1 MESKMASLYK
11 NNNTWYLS
19 ITHNGI
25 RKARSL
31 KTKCHQV
38 AKTIKPHAESTLIAE
53 INGYITKNEN
63 LSFDELCKRFLVHN
77 HSWSINT
84 YKLIKHILTS
94 HLSGKPLPANPTS
107 KAIHIRHINQCWKW
121 GVKNNLVQK
130 AKLLPGD
137 TKGESRLRTFTKE
150 ELQLMFSCITNKKFN
165 QFVQFAYYT
174 GARSGEIRSLAK
186 ENVLD
191 DSIIVRGKTGRRIVK
206 LNNQAKK
213 VIRAQDELWNYT
225 KDYVSHRFKKEVR
238 RLGIKNA
245 RFHDLRRTFGLNL
258 IKQGMSVYKVSKL
271 LGHKSVRTTEQHYAP
286 LLTIEIEDFVL

>member
-1 MESKMASLYK
+1 MASLYK
-11 NNNTWYLS
+11 KRDVWYLALT
-19 ITHNGI
+19 INKT
-25 RKARSL
+25 RVTKSL
-31 KTKCHQV
+31 RTKDYNV
-38 AKTIKPHAESTLIAE
+38 AKSIKPHAESTLIAE
-53 INGYITKNEN
+53 INGFVTKNEN

-94 HLSGKPLPANPTS
+94 HLSGKPLPTNPTS

-121 GVKNNLVQK
+121 GVKNNLVEK

-174 GARSGEIRSLAK
+174 GARSGEIRSLTQ
-186 ENVLD
+186 ENVLN
-191 DSIIVRGKTGRRIVK
+191 DSIVVRGKTGRRIVK

-213 VIRAQDELWNYT
+213 VIGAQDELWNYT

-258 IKQGMSVYKVSKL
+258 IKQGMSIYKVSKL